1 MIEALRERLPDRRA
15 SDSFNFEVNGFRYVA
30 TLSRFDD
37 GRPAEIFLG
46 NGKAGST
53 TDTAARDSAVVASI
67 ALQHGVS
74 LETMR
79 RGLLRDSQGRPSGP
93 LGAALDLLA
102 SEQTA

>member
-1 MIEALRERLPDRRA
+1 MSARERLPDRRA
-15 SDSFNFEVNGFRYVA
+15 SESFNFEVNGFHYVA
-30 TLSRFDD
+30 TVSRFDD

-46 NGKAGST
+46 NGKCGST

-67 ALQHGVS
+67 ALQHGVP

-79 RGLLRDSQGRPSGP
+79 RDLLRDGQGRPSGP

-102 SEQTA
+102 EELAQ